1 MNIIVIEGCTRI
13 IGESQGY
20 LGLPLRDVL
29 QNDSVTGP
37 DKPAMQSAWRP
48 TPEELAALNAGFP
61 IILTVMGRVHP
72 PVMLEVQ
79 HG

>member
-1 MNIIVIEGCTRI
+1 MDIIVIDGCTRI

-20 LGLPLRDVL
+20 LGLPLRDIV

-37 DKPAMQSAWRP
+37 DTPAMQSAWRP
-48 TPEELAALNAGFP
+48 TPAELAAMAAGAP
-61 IILTVMGRVHP
+61 VILTVVGNVHP

-79 HG
+79 NG